1 MNDESGLDPGYMP
14 SETQMERYPTR
25 PPSII
30 NTSLARAPPILA
42 GFLRDVQA
50 GSVADTEDDSENC
63 LDVAVEE
70 ANRFVHSTAPLSW
83 LRGGR
88 AELIRQ
94 RSQELRSPQS
104 PERRRLAGNSERS
117 YTQREAAE
125 YRISPDSTG
134 PCTPRMPE
142 SVALRTPPL
151 TPESP
156 WRAPPSIAAVDDI
169 ITTPSKASE
178 HQHVVD
184 IEGSLSSIDRPNK
197 IVEKWHIER
206 NAPTQQLV
214 GVLRHTER
222 ADSSFALVDGD
233 FWHRQDDSKQFP
245 YDPPLS
251 DNGREH
257 ARKIGETVQ
266 KLATHCQ
273 TGMHSVVSSPFL
285 RCIQT
290 AVEVCV
296 VLGPSSRLLVDC
308 TLGEVYGPS
317 VMGQTKPS
325 LDGIVRNMESVLA
338 ICKKRG
344 VTCEPQL
351 VGHWPKW
358 PEHLP
363 AARRRF
369 AKRFLTYLRRGVRV
383 RRNFLIVTHADGVGA
398 ALSMMPS
405 EVGSVLEKVEF
416 GGMFLAQ
423 RVLDTGEDMLSR
435 IGSKVSK
442 VSGESLKSISS
453 GQGKARKSDDNR
465 DDDAHTASCSSKD
478 SKHSKSGADK
488 CSSKDSKHSDEEIL
502 EKTTEDRDKG
512 RPESKELGKKGVF
525 ECTDGPDIVRP
536 PSGTDGWRVQHHGIT
551 QAESKNNPA
560 ASLDFRLKGVVDND
574 RFSRQLIEQLLVESL
589 SEMPLGKDDSIASS
603 ADEIAMERKK
613 LLGLRL
619 CSSGSVSLSTLLFG
633 GATHDD
639 LTKLASTP
647 GPYTSSASLD
657 LPPTEP
663 APEGSPTV
671 PARDATSKQNITMD
685 LSMSNSMMA
694 RNRKKKE
701 ERKQTFESNERIK
714 EQLGQAPLAE
724 EPARAEPSLP

>member
-1 MNDESGLDPGYMP
+1 
-14 SETQMERYPTR
+14 
-25 PPSII
+25 
-30 NTSLARAPPILA
+30 LAQVAVPMRAPTIPQVAETELDTDSC
-42 GFLRDVQA
+42 FRDGVGDEMLPA
-50 GSVADTEDDSENC
+50 PP
-63 LDVAVEE
+63 
-70 ANRFVHSTAPLSW
+70 HPTAPLSW
-83 LRGGR
+83 LFGTPPGTPRTGIPKTPPGTPSV
-88 AELIRQ
+88 ELLTPPGTPKTPKTPSI
-94 RSQELRSPQS
+94 
-104 PERRRLAGNSERS
+104 PER
-117 YTQREAAE
+117 
-125 YRISPDSTG
+125 
-134 PCTPRMPE
+134 
-142 SVALRTPPL
+142 LRY
-151 TPESP
+151 
-156 WRAPPSIAAVDDI
+156 DI
-169 ITTPSKASE
+169 ITIPTVPSEPCAAAATTRSPP
-178 HQHVVD
+178 
-184 IEGSLSSIDRPNK
+184 SCNRANK
-197 IVEKWHIER
+197 IVAKWHMER
-206 NAPTQQLV
+206 DGSAQQLV

-233 FWHRQDDSKQFP
+233 MWHHFEDSKKFP
-245 YDPPLS
+245 FDPPLS
-251 DNGREH
+251 DNGREA
-257 ARKIGETVQ
+257 ARKIGETVHR
-266 KLATHCQ
+266 LAKDCDTE
-273 TGMHSVVSSPFL
+273 MHSVVSSPFL

-405 EVGSVLEKVEF
+405 EVGSVVEKIEF

-663 APEGSPTV
+663 VPEGSPTV
-671 PARDATSKQNITMD
+671 PARDAMSKQNITMN

-701 ERKQTFESNERIK
+701 ERKETFESNERIK